1 MNFRMIMEK
10 QSTTKIFR
18 QIDSFIVY
26 IKTKDIFKNIAKDV
40 EKRIHTSNQELK
52 RPRYQKEKV
61 IDLMKEELGGKILT
75 EFPGLRSKIYYLTD
89 DNNECGKAKDKKMY
103 IKIKLKF

>member
-10 QSTTKIFR
+10 QSTTKK
-18 QIDSFIVY
+18 QNIDSFIVY
-26 IKTKDIFKNIAKDV
+26 IKTKDIFQIIAKDV

-52 RPRYQKEKV
+52 RPRCQKEKV

-89 DNNECGKAKDKKMY
+89 ENNECGKAKDKKMY
-103 IKIKLKF
+103 IKTKLKF